1 MTNISKSLLLGFLF
15 LFFGKFSAVA
25 QVGMVGQEIGIVAG
39 PVAYYTDYGL
49 RYNFETNTSNTGI
62 GVGLVYYLNFAYKA
76 DCNCYAMYTYFND
89 HFRVRAEVDYHQG
102 TLNHFGEIAQRES
115 TGGKQLRGM
124 IGKAQ
129 VFELGAHL
137 EYYPLSIRDYT
148 AFAYPIAP
156 YVSLGANFVGYDPHT
171 YSTLGSLDDPNNVF
185 HEFRGYIQ
193 QESGSTWSIVLGA
206 GFRYKLNVVSDLVM
220 NAQWRYY
227 DSDWLDG
234 LDHDNPQNK
243 FKDMIF
249 WLNFGYIYYLN
260 F

>member
-1 MTNISKSLLLGFLF
+1 MTNISKSLLLGFLL
-15 LFFGKFSAVA
+15 LFFGKATAFA

-49 RYNFETNTSNTGI
+49 RYNLETNTSNTGL

-76 DCNCYAMYTYFND
+76 DCNCYATYTYFND
-89 HFRVRAEVDYHQG
+89 HFRLRAEIDYHQG
-102 TLNHFGEIAQRES
+102 ELHHFGETSQKNNLNGE
-115 TGGKQLRGM
+115 KLRAM

-129 VFELGAHL
+129 VFEMGAHL

-148 AFAYPIAP
+148 AFAYPVAP
-156 YVSLGANFVGYDPHT
+156 YVSLGANFVSFDPYT
-171 YSTLGSLDDPNNVF
+171 YSTMGPLEDNLFPTF
-185 HEFRGYIQ
+185 QGYVDQ
-193 QESGSTWSIVLGA
+193 DAGSTWSIVLGA
-206 GFRYKLNVVSDLVM
+206 GMRYKLNVVSDLVM
-220 NAQWRYY
+220 NIQWRYY
-227 DSDWLDG
+227 DTDWLDG

-243 FKDMIF
+243 FNDMIF